1 VLIVK
6 IINFLNTLRMS
17 VSLNDFSR
25 EELEFAINVM
35 TDVIDDLNRKI
46 QQLSDFEDSEL
57 KTRFMSETDKDF
69 ETALLWRVQ
78 LSNALDQVKNT
89 EKIANT

>member
-1 VLIVK
+1 
-6 IINFLNTLRMS
+6 MS

-57 KTRFMSETDKDF
+57 KTGLMYDMDKDF

-78 LSNALDQVKNT
+78 LSNALDEVKNT
-89 EKIANT
+89 EKITNS